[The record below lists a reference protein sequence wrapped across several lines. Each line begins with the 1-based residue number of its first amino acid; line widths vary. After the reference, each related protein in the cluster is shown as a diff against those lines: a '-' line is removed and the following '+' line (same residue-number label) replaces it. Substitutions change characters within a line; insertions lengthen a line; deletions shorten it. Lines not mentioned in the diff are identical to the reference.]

1 MKDRLYRIDNIY
13 WMIDEYDNTAI
24 PVCPKDYIKL
34 TSVGVDDF
42 FADKMSYG
50 LKCEECGTVYNF
62 NRTIYDEKEYVVEK
76 LRALERKKYEII
88 DIDGIQTPVTKKV
101 KINSSNKFFCTAQ
114 IRSSKRGPQVVIYAG
129 EKGSK
134 KKSQIFISGEERRL
148 SFDQNDMNPTE
159 VFSKITA
166 EFYDGTKHTI
176 EKGQVNDIENKNN
189 GA

>member
-1 MKDRLYRIDNIY
+1 MKDKLYRVDNVY
-13 WMIDEYDNTAI
+13 WMIDKHNNTAI

-34 TSVGVDDF
+34 TSVGVDDL
-42 FADKMSYG
+42 FADKVFHE
-50 LKCEECGTVYNF
+50 LKCEECNAVYSF
-62 NRTIYDEKEYVVEK
+62 DRTIFNEKEYVVEK
-76 LRALERKKYEII
+76 VLALDRKKYEII
-88 DIDGIQTPVTKKV
+88 DVDGIQTPVTKKV
-101 KINSSNKFFCTAQ
+101 KIDPSHKFFCTAQ